1 MPQYLNPHRTH
12 RFDELPGD
20 PAQRV
25 DASWL
30 AVTFLT
36 LMLVLGVSVEPAR
49 AVAPTTQFITIE
61 RLEALAERARQAK
74 LERHRVAAVRA
85 MLKGN
90 RREADAHAKKA
101 GDPVTSKLVDWT
113 DLVFHLRPN
122 YFERADAFLKENGHW
137 PRADRIRKRTEAALD
152 KSSKTSEEVRD
163 YLTTHPPRTAA
174 GLLALAR
181 AHRLLGDEG
190 KAAEIV
196 RRVWREYTI
205 SAGTEKALL
214 KRYKKSITK
223 ADHRERLSRQIYRG
237 NTNTA
242 LRQAKRISKGHVK
255 MAKAAA
261 SLMKGHKRGMKRY
274 RQVPKGLIKNP
285 SLQFA
290 LAVYWRKRKKYAQA
304 RRTLLKVQAAHKDL
318 PEPLAWWGQRLDMA
332 RQGLARNNKEAWPLA
347 YRLVSRHG
355 FDAGWKFVQGEFLSG
370 WIALQ
375 FLKDPKKAIGHFET
389 LRDGDD
395 RPVNISQAEYWLGRS
410 YQALDD
416 EEKAREHFES
426 GAAYWTTFYGQLARS
441 ALGWGSLDELPELEF
456 TVRHDVLARVDG
468 DELMQAARLLH
479 RAGRHKLTRSFIVA
493 LAEHL
498 ETREERTA
506 IALLGR
512 SVGGPHIAVRV
523 GRFANQE
530 GTEIGRPAYPDEVPD
545 YKALR
550 PEVEPELIYA
560 LIRQES
566 EFNPRAVSPAGARG
580 LMQIMPATAKMLAR
594 RHRQTYSLSEL
605 TSRPPYN
612 LSFGTALMHDLIKN
626 FKGSY
631 IMALGAYNAGPGRVI
646 TWNKTFGDPR
656 KGQVDPVDW
665 IESIPFNETRNYV
678 KRVMEN
684 LQIYR
689 FQLRSD
695 KSLPLDEDLLR
706 GVPEKHQNTR
716 RLKLQRESTASC
728 RVLQEGGQLGTC

>member
-1 MPQYLNPHRTH
+1 MPQFLNPSRKHRCN
-12 RFDELPGD
+12 ELIGELGRRACVTRMSALLLVAALAAGSATR
-20 PAQRV
+20 PA
-25 DASWL
+25 
-30 AVTFLT
+30 F
-36 LMLVLGVSVEPAR
+36 
-49 AVAPTTQFITIE
+49 AVAPTPLSVTVE
-61 RLEALAERARQAK
+61 RLEALGERARQAK
-74 LERHRVAAVRA
+74 LERHRVRAVRA

-90 RREADAHAKKA
+90 RREADAHAAKA
-101 GDPVTSKLVDWT
+101 GDAVTSKLVEWT
-113 DLVFHLRPN
+113 DLVFHLRPD
-122 YFERADAFLKENGHW
+122 YFDRAVAFLDENGHW
-137 PRADRIRKRTEAALD
+137 PRAERIRKRTEAALD
-152 KSSKTSEEVRD
+152 RSSKSPKEVRD
-163 YLTTHPPRTAA
+163 YLTAHPPETAA

-181 AHRLLGDEG
+181 AYRLLGRQG
-190 KAAEIV
+190 KAAKIV
-196 RRVWREYTI
+196 RRVWREFTI
-205 SAGTEKALL
+205 NSGTESALL
-214 KRYKKSITK
+214 KRYKGDITK

-242 LRQAKRISKGHVK
+242 LRQAKRISKGHTK

-274 RQVPKGLIKNP
+274 RQVPKELIKEP

-304 RRTLLKVQAAHKDL
+304 RKTLLKVQDAHKEL

-347 YRLVSRHG
+347 YRLASRHG
-355 FDAGWKFVQGEFLSG
+355 FTEGWKFVQGEFLSG

-375 FLKDPKKAIGHFET
+375 FLKEPKKALGHFQT

-395 RPVNISQAEYWLGRS
+395 RPVNISQAEYWLGRT
-410 YQALDD
+410 YQALG
-416 EEKAREHFES
+416 EEDKSKEHFEA

-441 ALGWGSLDELPELEF
+441 ALGWGSLDDLPELEF
-456 TVRHDVLARVDG
+456 TLRHDVIARVDG
-468 DELMQAARLLH
+468 DELMRAARLLH
-479 RAGRHKLTRSFIVA
+479 RADRPKLTRSFVVA

-498 ETREERTA
+498 HTREERTA
-506 IALLGR
+506 IALLSR
-512 SVGGPHIAVRV
+512 SVGGPHLAVRV
-523 GRFANQE
+523 GRFANQQ
-530 GTEIGRPAYPDEVPD
+530 GTEIGRHAYPDEVPD

-560 LIRQES
+560 IIRQES

-580 LMQIMPATAKMLAR
+580 LMQIMPATARLLAK
-594 RHRQTYSLSEL
+594 RHRQVYSLSEL

-631 IMALGAYNAGPGRVI
+631 IMALAAYNAGPGRVI
-646 TWNKTFGDPR
+646 TWNKVYGDPR
-656 KGQVDPVDW
+656 KGQLEPVDW

-684 LQIYR
+684 LHIYR
-689 FQLRSD
+689 FQLRST

-706 GVPEKHQNTR
+706 AVPRK
-716 RLKLQRESTASC
+716 QRKKKTGC
-728 RVLQEGGQLGTC
+728 RVLQSTGKLGTC